1 MIIPINS
8 FYKYTMINSHAHLD
22 FDNMNDVAENAIAII
37 PSVGKQNWI
46 DVQMYPYFA
55 FGIHPWMVQDHSQQ
69 ELDYL
74 EYLVKCNNPVAIGEC
89 GLDYLKDI
97 DKKIQLYFFNFQLSL
112 AEKYKLP
119 VIIHSVKATEDV
131 IFLLKMHPKISGE
144 IHGFSGSEDQ
154 AKQLTSMGFYLGF
167 GLQILNKKS
176 TKIRQIVKNC
186 PLEFMLIETD
196 DHQNPNDLQL
206 VAQEIALLKQIPID
220 TITTQCDNNAIS
232 LFNLK

>member
-1 MIIPINS
+1 
-8 FYKYTMINSHAHLD
+8 
-22 FDNMNDVAENAIAII
+22 MNDVAENAIAII
-37 PSVGKQNWI
+37 PSVGKQNWT

-55 FGIHPWMVQDHSQQ
+55 FGIHPWMVQGHTQQ

-97 DKKIQLYFFNFQLSL
+97 DKETQLYFFTFQLEL
-112 AEKYKLP
+112 AEKYNLP

-131 IFLLKMHPKISGE
+131 IFLLRKYPKINGE
-144 IHGFSGSEDQ
+144 IHGFSGSEAQ
-154 AKQLTSMGFYLGF
+154 AQQLTNMGFYLGF
-167 GLQILNKKS
+167 GMQVLNKKS
-176 TKIRQIVKNC
+176 TKIRQIAKNC
-186 PLEFMLIETD
+186 PLEFVLIETD

-220 TITTQCDNNAIS
+220 TVITQCDNNAIS
-232 LFNLK
+232 LFNLT

>member
-1 MIIPINS
+1 M
-8 FYKYTMINSHAHLD
+8 
-22 FDNMNDVAENAIAII
+22 
-37 PSVGKQNWI
+37 
-46 DVQMYPYFA
+46 
-55 FGIHPWMVQDHSQQ
+55 
-69 ELDYL
+69 
-74 EYLVKCNNPVAIGEC
+74 
-89 GLDYLKDI
+89 
-97 DKKIQLYFFNFQLSL
+97 KK
-112 AEKYKLP
+112 
-119 VIIHSVKATEDV
+119 
-131 IFLLKMHPKISGE
+131 HPKISGE

-167 GLQILNKKS
+167 GLQILNEKS

>member
-1 MIIPINS
+1 
-8 FYKYTMINSHAHLD
+8 MINSHAHLD
-22 FDNMNDVAENAIAII
+22 FDNMIDVAENAIAII
-37 PSVGKQNWI
+37 PSIGKQNWI

-167 GLQILNKKS
+167 GLQILNEKS

>member
-1 MIIPINS
+1 
-8 FYKYTMINSHAHLD
+8 MINSHAHLD

-97 DKKIQLYFFNFQLSL
+97 DKKIQLYFFNFQLEL

-131 IFLLKMHPKISGE
+131 IFLLKKHPKISGE

-167 GLQILNKKS
+167 GLQILNEKS